1 MTEELAHLNQ
11 LIALGA
17 EYPDA
22 VYATTVAYGCSAD
35 LLQEAYDQQHPK

>member
-1 MTEELAHLNQ
+1 MNEELAHLNQ

-22 VYATTVAYGCSAD
+22 VYSTTVAFGCSAD
-35 LLQEAYDQQHPK
+35 ELQEAYDQQ